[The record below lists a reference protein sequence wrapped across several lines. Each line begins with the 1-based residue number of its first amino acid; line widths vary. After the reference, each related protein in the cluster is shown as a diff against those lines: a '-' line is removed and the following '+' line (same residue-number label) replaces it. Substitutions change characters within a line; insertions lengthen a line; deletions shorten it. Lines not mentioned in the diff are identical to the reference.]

1 MGPPLDENG
10 TFQVW
15 GCCGNLCRQPSNQR
29 ACRVFLPSPLG
40 VARGWA
46 AGLARRILRQGT
58 RTRSGR
64 LQSDDSDPS
73 PARCKLKKQTSP
85 TSCSS
90 PERQSFAT
98 YTRTLRHQEEP
109 SSTCQ
114 PRSTAA
120 PDHHK
125 DSPDC
130 RIDVSSASPS
140 ASCASYRRNRL
151 PESKRDA
158 TQPPGWRWHC
168 PTLFFLVSNDDVTV
182 GIGAMMEWMSQEPMR
197 PTPSSHCDDKSLL
210 SRPNC
215 SPVAPTSRSLD
226 HRRHGI
232 YRCSPWMEN
241 PKLQQVSVTGSSATL
256 VGALWCWSRPPPFCL
271 SRPPMTHLHE
281 KLLHEKRRHL
291 VRAARSDGHFDGL
304 HRPRNK
310 TSITGWASQPM
321 GGPWWEKP
329 IKKSFE
335 FCRLQNLAQ
344 LHAVYFGR
352 HHCQSFRQPRECPP
366 IPYAG
371 GLFLVSGSK
380 KKEKPGRAFGE
391 LTSR

>member
-1 MGPPLDENG
+1 MPASFDSRARSPQGLTRLSDRCLLCLAVCVLCVQQTQSASRIKE
-10 TFQVW
+10 
-15 GCCGNLCRQPSNQR
+15 GC
-29 ACRVFLPSPLG
+29 
-40 VARGWA
+40 
-46 AGLARRILRQGT
+46 
-58 RTRSGR
+58 
-64 LQSDDSDPS
+64 D
-73 PARCKLKKQTSP
+73 
-85 TSCSS
+85 
-90 PERQSFAT
+90 
-98 YTRTLRHQEEP
+98 
-109 SSTCQ
+109 
-114 PRSTAA
+114 STARVA
-120 PDHHK
+120 LALS
-125 DSPDC
+125 DS
-130 RIDVSSASPS
+130 
-140 ASCASYRRNRL
+140 
-151 PESKRDA
+151 
-158 TQPPGWRWHC
+158 
-168 PTLFFLVSNDDVTV
+168 FFLVSNDDVTV

-256 VGALWCWSRPPPFCL
+256 VGALWCWSRLPPFCL

-291 VRAARSDGHFDGL
+291 VRAARSDGHFNGL

-371 GLFLVSGSK
+371 GLFLVSGAK
-380 KKEKPGRAFGE
+380 KGKARPSLWRIDEQMNRHQTPDDDPGRLAARLESGA
-391 LTSR
+391 TSQPRFFRRAYQFRSIG